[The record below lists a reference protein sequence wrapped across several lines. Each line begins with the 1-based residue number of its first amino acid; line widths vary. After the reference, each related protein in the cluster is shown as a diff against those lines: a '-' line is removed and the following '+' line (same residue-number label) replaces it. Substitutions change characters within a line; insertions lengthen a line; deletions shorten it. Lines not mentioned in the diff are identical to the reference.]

1 MINVATSFL
10 ALLQEEDVQMKSL
23 ALDKLNLLIDDHWP
37 EISDYIRLFKEYY
50 EKNTVPNKDKLLA
63 LILSK
68 LYYNLEDY
76 TQAVEW
82 ALKSEESFDI
92 KEKSQYVVTILKKML
107 DKYIEIRKHNFFN
120 RENQKPIDNRINS
133 IVENVFNNC
142 LQDKRLSQALGFCI
156 ESYDLDRLTKAIE
169 SSKNVLRNLNF
180 VYEIAQNYIINK
192 EYNAVLI
199 DHILKLLIKHARKE
213 YMEITSCQFF
223 LNNSDA
229 LASTLLNILK
239 DEEDPSIAYQIAFD
253 LYDNQNPS
261 YLRLL
266 TRTINTINE
275 EKKLIL
281 GDKIQY

>member
-1 MINVATSFL
+1 MINTATSFL
-10 ALLQEEDVQMKSL
+10 ALLQEDDLQMKSL
-23 ALDKLNLLIDDHWP
+23 ALDKINLLVDEHWP
-37 EISDYIRLFKEYY
+37 EISDYIRLFKDYY
-50 EKNTVPNKDKLLA
+50 EKKTLPEKEKLLA

-76 TQAVEW
+76 TEAVEW
-82 ALKSEESFDI
+82 ALKSEDSFDI
-92 KEKSQYVVTILKKML
+92 KEKSLYVNTILKKML

-120 RENQKPIDNRINS
+120 RDNLKPLDKRINA

-142 LQDKRLSQALGFCI
+142 LNNNRLYQALGFCV

-169 SSKNVLRNLNF
+169 SSKDILKNLNF
-180 VYEIAQNYIINK
+180 VYEIAQNYVVNK
-192 EYNAVLI
+192 EYNSVLI
-199 DHILKLLIKHARKE
+199 DHILKLLIKHAKKE

-229 LASTLLNILK
+229 LASTLLNILN
-239 DEEDPSIAYQIAFD
+239 EESDPSIAYQIAFD

-266 TRTINTINE
+266 CQTIKKINL
-275 EKKLIL
+275 EKKIKFR
-281 GDKIQY
+281 G